1 MKKHNINTTEY
12 QGNKLDLD
20 IIKMVEDNGNIYDVN
35 KEHKLFVIS
44 KDEFFDY
51 MVNEGELG
59 KYGED
64 CNDKR
69 LNDLFDD
76 YEGIHLSYVSKQEWS
91 TTLEYLIKEL
101 GHNYDDMF
109 FNFEKDFEWWMEDDC
124 MKVIDKIQQEFGD
137 DFEYD
142 EVYDHENYVEVGYI
156 MMKDNDFLFKRI
168 FINIDGTIQIRKVTD
183 NSNNTNL
190 YIPDCDRGERYF
202 NLNKVIKE
210 EQEINNRLINLNKTL

>member
-1 MKKHNINTTEY
+1 M
-12 QGNKLDLD
+12 
-20 IIKMVEDNGNIYDVN
+20 
-35 KEHKLFVIS
+35 
-44 KDEFFDY
+44 
-51 MVNEGELG
+51 
-59 KYGED
+59 
-64 CNDKR
+64 
-69 LNDLFDD
+69 
-76 YEGIHLSYVSKQEWS
+76 
-91 TTLEYLIKEL
+91 
-101 GHNYDDMF
+101 
-109 FNFEKDFEWWMEDDC
+109 NFEKDFEWWMEDDC

-142 EVYDHENYVEVGYI
+142 EVYDHEDYVEVGCI